1 MIVLG
6 GRVEEI
12 WDEILA
18 IFGMTRAASQLS
30 VKRQVQRARQ
40 GAVDHIKNARS
51 WLLVPLPFKFPP
63 TTFLLTERKM
73 AFNPTELARVRY
85 IDPFVSS

>member
-1 MIVLG
+1 VIVLG

-40 GAVDHIKNARS
+40 GAVDHIKNASR

-63 TTFLLTERKM
+63 
-73 AFNPTELARVRY
+73 
-85 IDPFVSS
+85 